1 MVIEIKLL
9 FPVDSSIFRQR
20 CLRLTSKDAPCMVPK
35 WVLCPRKDRDVNHHD
50 YQGPIRN
57 RRTEDLHV
65 GATVSRSRKAMT
77 ILALSISLGVSGLGF
92 TGDSLNF
99 FCGGTLVASLV
110 VSPLLLT
117 TLLFDSQLTQKM
129 LFEIKVNFTL
139 ASLMVVLGGL
149 IIHNYSVQPGRSSP
163 AADAGK
169 AVGSMCLINSLFYGL
184 DTFFAY
190 QNYRCV

>member
-1 MVIEIKLL
+1 MPCPDLNTQVLL
-9 FPVDSSIFRQR
+9 TPSGFLKV
-20 CLRLTSKDAPCMVPK
+20 CET
-35 WVLCPRKDRDVNHHD
+35 
-50 YQGPIRN
+50 
-57 RRTEDLHV
+57 
-65 GATVSRSRKAMT
+65 AMT